1 MPKEETIFH
10 SNIKNW
16 WIFPFRRFDS
26 PRKIYKFFHEV
37 SNMLTQKENIA
48 KFFTIF
54 SKILFHSS
62 SNDPIFPKE
71 KSQFQFLRQRTQ
83 VQFDPLFKKKKKK
96 LSFLL
101 GRTIE
106 DHPSRFYPNLSSRTT
121 INNII
126 FNKATTSSRI
136 RFICDKISS
145 SPPNWNLINIL
156 IRDEVNRSRQNF
168 PPKEIGTRGWFLP
181 PVGVQ
186 RCITTSLLPF
196 PLPIYKIYQHFRLI
210 TSRPTTICEEIER

>member
-1 MPKEETIFH
+1 
-10 SNIKNW
+10 
-16 WIFPFRRFDS
+16 
-26 PRKIYKFFHEV
+26 
-37 SNMLTQKENIA
+37 MLTQKENIA
-48 KFFTIF
+48 KLFTIF
-54 SKILFHSS
+54 SKILFSLIIQRSNLSKRKIPISISTSTNSS
-62 SNDPIFPKE
+62 PIWSTFQKE
-71 KSQFQFLRQRTQ
+71 
-83 VQFDPLFKKKKKK
+83 KKK

-186 RCITTSLLPF
+186 RCITTSPS
-196 PLPIYKIYQHFRLI
+196 PLPYLQNLPAFSFNYLSAHHHMR
-210 TSRPTTICEEIER
+210 RDREIEREREREI

>member
-1 MPKEETIFH
+1 MQNSLLF
-10 SNIKNW
+10 S
-16 WIFPFRRFDS
+16 RRF
-26 PRKIYKFFHEV
+26 F
-37 SNMLTQKENIA
+37 
-48 KFFTIF
+48 
-54 SKILFHSS
+54 FHSS

-186 RCITTSLLPF
+186 RCITTSPS
-196 PLPIYKIYQHFRLI
+196 PLPYLQNLPAFSFNYLSAHHHMR
-210 TSRPTTICEEIER
+210 RDREIEREREREI

>member
-1 MPKEETIFH
+1 MQNSLLF
-10 SNIKNW
+10 S
-16 WIFPFRRFDS
+16 RRF
-26 PRKIYKFFHEV
+26 F
-37 SNMLTQKENIA
+37 
-48 KFFTIF
+48 
-54 SKILFHSS
+54 FHSS

-186 RCITTSLLPF
+186 RCITTSPS
-196 PLPIYKIYQHFRLI
+196 PLPYLQNLPAFSFNYLSAHHHMR
-210 TSRPTTICEEIER
+210 RDREIERERERDLMIVHPSFYRIKA

>member
-1 MPKEETIFH
+1 MQNSLLF
-10 SNIKNW
+10 S
-16 WIFPFRRFDS
+16 RRF
-26 PRKIYKFFHEV
+26 
-37 SNMLTQKENIA
+37 
-48 KFFTIF
+48 FFTHHPTIQSFQKKNPNFNFYVNELKSNLIHF
-54 SKILFHSS
+54 SKRK
-62 SNDPIFPKE
+62 KE
-71 KSQFQFLRQRTQ
+71 
-83 VQFDPLFKKKKKK
+83 

-186 RCITTSLLPF
+186 RCITTSPS
-196 PLPIYKIYQHFRLI
+196 PLPYLQNLPAFSFNYLSAHHHMR
-210 TSRPTTICEEIER
+210 RDREIERERDLMIVHPSFYRIKA